1 MPLRNT
7 SSMFY
12 TRNMSNDKVRK
23 RVLPPGWYP
32 NNQKETEEKFE
43 KWENGINTVQ
53 EQTGIAAIV
62 PHAGWV
68 FSGKLA
74 YKTIRRINPECEVVL
89 VVGGHLRA
97 GDGVA
102 VAEEQFFGTPL
113 GPIQAADEYRNR
125 LIDQLDIKADSV
137 PDNTVEVQL
146 PIVRYLFPRAEIV
159 WLRVGAGE
167 EAVNLGKVCAG
178 ISGSFSEKVC
188 MIGSTDLT
196 HYGPNYGFAPKGI
209 GQESLKWAQQE
220 NDAGII
226 QQMLEMNSQEVL
238 RWGNERKA
246 ACSAGAAVAAIEY
259 ASAYGCEEGVL
270 VGYESSYSFN
280 PDSSF
285 VGYAGITYSNAER

>member
-1 MPLRNT
+1 
-7 SSMFY
+7 
-12 TRNMSNDKVRK
+12 MSTDKVRK
-23 RVLPPGWYP
+23 RILPPGWYP
-32 NNQKETEEKFE
+32 SSQKETEVKFE
-43 KWENGINTVQ
+43 KWENTINAVPNQMGT
-53 EQTGIAAIV
+53 AAIV

-89 VVGGHLRA
+89 VVGGHMRP

-102 VAEEQFFGTPL
+102 LAEEEYFETPL
-113 GPIQAADEYRNR
+113 GPIHAAIDYRER
-125 LIDQLDIKADSV
+125 LIDQLDVKVDSV

-146 PIVRYLFPRAEIV
+146 PIVRYLFPNAEIV
-159 WLRVGAGE
+159 WIRVGAGD
-167 EAVNLGKVCAG
+167 EAVNLGRVCAG
-178 ISGSFSEKVC
+178 ISGTLSAKVC

-209 GQESLKWAQQE
+209 GSEAVNWAQQE

-259 ASAYGCEEGVL
+259 AAAYGCEEGVL

-285 VGYAGITYSNAER
+285 VGYAGITYSNALK

>member
-1 MPLRNT
+1 MH
-7 SSMFY
+7 Y
-12 TRNMSNDKVRK
+12 TRGMSDRNVRK
-23 RVLPPGWYP
+23 RILPPGWYP
-32 NNQKETEEKFE
+32 ANEEDTVHVIKNWE
-43 KWENGINTVQ
+43 KSLEAPGIQSGMSAV
-53 EQTGIAAIV
+53 V
-62 PHAGWV
+62 PHAGWS

-74 YKTIRRINPECEVVL
+74 YKTLRQLDPESKVVII
-89 VVGGHLRA
+89 VGGHMRA
-97 GDGVA
+97 GDGIA
-102 VAEEQFFGTPL
+102 VAGEQYFETPFGPM
-113 GPIQAADEYRNR
+113 AAAEDFKKR
-125 LIDQLDIKADSV
+125 LRELITANEDKAA
-137 PDNTVEVQL
+137 DNTVEVQL
-146 PIVRYLFPRAEIV
+146 PLVRYLFAEAQV
-159 WLRVGAGE
+159 LWLRVGAGE
-167 EAVNLGKVCAG
+167 EAVELGRVCAG
-178 ISGSFSEKVC
+178 IAGTFSEKVC